1 MQSCFV
7 PGVSTVTVNLLLD
20 TITNSLGKA
29 LDSGS
34 GKEVKT
40 VCCDISKIYENI

>member
-1 MQSCFV
+1 MQPCFV
-7 PGVSTVTVNLLLD
+7 PGVSTVNLLLD

-34 GKEVKT
+34 GKEVRT
-40 VCCDISKIYENI
+40 VCCNISKIYENI

>member
-7 PGVSTVTVNLLLD
+7 PGVSTVNLLLD

-29 LDSGS
+29 LDFGS